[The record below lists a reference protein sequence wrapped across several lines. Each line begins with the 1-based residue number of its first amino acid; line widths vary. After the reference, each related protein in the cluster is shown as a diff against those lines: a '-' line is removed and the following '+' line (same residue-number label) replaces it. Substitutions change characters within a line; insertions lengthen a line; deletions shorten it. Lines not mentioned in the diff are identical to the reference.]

1 MAKIY
6 VLTGT
11 VDSGQKLQEIRNS
24 NDVNW
29 CDLNL
34 VHI

>member
-1 MAKIY
+1 MAKIN

-24 NDVNW
+24 IDVNW